1 MALHFGLFDDSFM
14 HEKHELGTGDGYNER
29 CWREIGQDTRWQNG
43 FCGGEISYYTNF
55 DQRNF
60 LNPEGMY
67 GWTWEAASA
76 KYHITYMIANDATGG
91 VHGTVERFR
100 EAGMAV
106 GYHFQ
111 VLNCRTNGSETR
123 FTVTNNGIAPIYR
136 DAYFAIGNAQ
146 SAKSL
151 RGLLPGQTLDIIIE
165 APLTADNTLKI
176 TSPHILPTQTI
187 EYEAHYELSE

>member
-1 MALHFGLFDDSFM
+1 
-14 HEKHELGTGDGYNER
+14 
-29 CWREIGQDTRWQNG
+29 
-43 FCGGEISYYTNF
+43 
-55 DQRNF
+55 
-60 LNPEGMY
+60 MY

-151 RGLLPGQTLDIIIE
+151 RGLLPGQTIDIIID